1 MRIKF
6 RHGLILTAVWQAE
19 SRRTVFF
26 GDMPDD
32 THTYQLELEELALA
46 DRLRLFGF
54 VRRDDQTLYL
64 WVLRA
69 MNQLRLE
76 HVTQAHTDVVA
87 AALAE
92 LAKRH
97 PDAPAEVENLRQRL
111 DNLADDGVLH
121 RLEDPAR
128 AGKLAMYRNRQ
139 SVYQFSELGYLAF
152 HAVMG
157 VLSARVED
165 ANLSRLVFSD
175 ILRDFE
181 GLARANRD
189 FDGDEIVRRLT
200 SLDRVVDD
208 MAQRTA
214 RFHLTLGDITRTSDP
229 EVFLRYKDGLL
240 SHLHNFVVELER
252 YLPRMAGAVA
262 AVEQTGLDALLDRAA
277 LADERPLMDRAEIR
291 DDWARRW
298 AALRAW
304 LGAPSGVPAR
314 AEQVRDSTRNAVS
327 VVIAL
332 LRQISDA
339 QRSGVNRATQLRHL
353 AAWIVATPDE
363 EAAHALMSAA
373 FNLRSARHFGSP
385 HDDEELISPRKSWWE
400 APGVEV
406 SVTLFAKGKAP
417 TPGVPRPMD
426 DKRASTRHLREK
438 QAAARA
444 DERESATRLLG
455 LGAHDRVLNPTEMQI
470 LQKLLTRALESRT
483 VVAGRVTASGGNDVL
498 TMRLVPSA
506 TGSTVRTED
515 GVLHLPGFALELRPV
530 NA

>member
-1 MRIKF
+1 
-6 RHGLILTAVWQAE
+6 
-19 SRRTVFF
+19 
-26 GDMPDD
+26 MP
-32 THTYQLELEELALA
+32 EELALA

-54 VRRDDQTLYL
+54 VRRDDQMLYL

-87 AALAE
+87 AALTE
-92 LAKRH
+92 LSTRH
-97 PDAPAEVENLRQRL
+97 PDAPTEVENLRQRL

-152 HAVMG
+152 HAVTG
-157 VLSARVED
+157 VLEARVED

-181 GLARANRD
+181 GLARANQD
-189 FDGDEIVRRLT
+189 ADGEEIVRRLT

-214 RFHLTLGDITRTSDP
+214 RFHLTLGDITRTTDTSP

-262 AVEQTGLDALLDRAA
+262 AVEETGLDALLDRAA
-277 LADERPLMDRAEIR
+277 VADERPLMDRAEIR
-291 DDWARRW
+291 EDWARRW

-304 LGAPSGVPAR
+304 FGTAEPGVPAR
-314 AEQVRDSTRNAVS
+314 AVEVRDTTRNAVS

-353 AAWIVATPDE
+353 AAWIVGTPDE

-385 HDDEELISPRKSWWE
+385 HDDEELISPRRSWWD

-417 TPGVPRPMD
+417 TPGVPRPVD
-426 DKRASTRHLREK
+426 DKRATTRHLREK

-455 LGAHDRVLNPTEMQI
+455 LGAHDRVLNATEMQI